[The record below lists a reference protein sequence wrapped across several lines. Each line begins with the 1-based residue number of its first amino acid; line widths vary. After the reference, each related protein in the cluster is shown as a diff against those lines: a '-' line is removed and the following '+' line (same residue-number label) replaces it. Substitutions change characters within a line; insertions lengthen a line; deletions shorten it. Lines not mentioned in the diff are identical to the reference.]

1 VRQRGFLIL
10 MALTWIGF
18 AGVAIAAVTITD
30 DRGQEVV
37 LNSPPKRI
45 ISLYGAITEVL
56 QALGAGPQI
65 VARTRGDEILPGL
78 PTVGTHLQPNL
89 EMILALKPDLVVQ
102 GGVKKGLIGVNRL
115 EQEGIPVAVFA
126 PQDFPGLFTTIR
138 RLGQLT
144 DKADRASALVQD
156 MEARLRE
163 VARRVAGRP
172 SSKVFFEVRYHNLL
186 AAGQGSLVHDI
197 ITRAG
202 GKNIVASPQKL
213 VSFSLE
219 TLIQE
224 DPEVYIIQ
232 KGPMNR
238 SPQDI
243 KARPHYDLLQA
254 VKQGRVLVVEES
266 LFSRPGPRSVEAVE
280 TLARFLHPDAGWGK
294 P

>member
-1 VRQRGFLIL
+1 MTLAL
-10 MALTWIGF
+10 MV
-18 AGVAIAAVTITD
+18 AGAGAPASAAVSIVD

-37 LNSPPKRI
+37 LASPPRRI

-56 QALGAGPQI
+56 QALGAAPQT
-65 VARTRGDEILPGL
+65 VARTRGDETLTDL

-102 GGVKKGLIGVNRL
+102 GGVKKGLIGVKRL
-115 EQEGIPVAVFA
+115 EQEEIPVAVFA
-126 PQDFPGLFTTIR
+126 PHDFPGLFATIR

-144 DKADRASALVQD
+144 GKVDRARDLIKD
-156 MEARLRE
+156 MEARLQE
-163 VARRVAGRP
+163 VSRQVAGREQP
-172 SSKVFFEVRYHNLL
+172 KVFFEVRYHNLL
-186 AAGQGSLVHDI
+186 AAGQGSLVHHI

-202 GKNIVASPQKL
+202 GKNIVASSQKL

-219 TLIQE
+219 TLIKE

-243 KARPHYDLLQA
+243 KTRPHYDLLQA
-254 VKQGRVLVVEES
+254 VRRGRVLTVEES
-266 LFSRPGPRSVEAVE
+266 LFSRPGPRSAEAVE
-280 TLARFLHPDAGWGK
+280 MLARFLHPDVEWGK